1 MINKIS
7 SAFQTRFKITDS
19 VVTESGVTIPTISG
33 QVGQVDVV
41 SQNGYRYKTDFW
53 QKVLA
58 DSTIQETI
66 AARKMLGTV
75 EHPTDDDEFM
85 STSYENASHVI
96 FKAWV
101 QNNQPFAT
109 MGLANNIHGNA
120 IKALIDLGVHPGVST
135 RGLGTFGQDSIS
147 QFVQDDGY
155 CLLTWDIVKNPNFSK
170 LSMCPVTDSLMGT
183 EKFKMLMEMHQ
194 LKDSADEHYNREALI
209 ADAAK
214 LIAELQD
221 TMLKL
226 QKC

>member
-7 SAFQTRFKITDS
+7 SAYKTKFKITDS

-33 QVGQVDVV
+33 QVGQVDLV
-41 SQNGYRYKTDFW
+41 SQNGYRYKNGFW
-53 QKVLA
+53 DKVLG
-58 DSTIQETI
+58 DQNIQETI
-66 AARKMLGTV
+66 ASRKMLGTV

-85 STSYENASHVI
+85 CTSYENASHVV
-96 FKAWV
+96 FKAWC
-101 QNNQPFAT
+101 QNGNPFAT
-109 MGLANNIHGNA
+109 FGLANNPKGNA
-120 IKALIDLGVHPGVST
+120 IKALVDLGVQPGVST

-170 LSMCPVTDSLMGT
+170 LSMCPVTDSLMGN

-221 TMLKL
+221 TMAKL